1 MMKIWKYLKFGKL
14 YDYTSFGEKLSEESL
29 ENPWQ
34 YQAKRFDSE
43 LDLIYFGKR
52 YYDPQIARWTSVDP
66 AGFVDGLNLYNYL
79 KNNPFK
85 YFDPEGDFA
94 IVLIPVAK
102 VVVDIIALAVIAV
115 TVKWAG
121 DTIVHKINETQT
133 KTEPREQEK
142 RGKKTN
148 PFDGTVDEDVF
159 IGDAEGN
166 IIPVPEGQQLG
177 GSKDGKWIQVKD
189 ADGKAT
195 GVRKDDG
202 HPPSPIHDDPRS
214 QQPHGHIPG
223 VSNPDGTPWL
233 PVMFF

>member
-1 MMKIWKYLKFGKL
+1 MNI
-14 YDYTSFGEKLSEESL
+14 
-29 ENPWQ
+29 
-34 YQAKRFDSE
+34 
-43 LDLIYFGKR
+43 
-52 YYDPQIARWTSVDP
+52 DP
-66 AGFVDGLNLYNYL
+66 AGFDDGLNLYHYL

-85 YFDPEGDFA
+85 YFDPEGNFAFA
-94 IVLIPVAK
+94 IPILVPVAK
-102 VVVDIIALAVIAV
+102 IVLDIIVASVVIT

-121 DTIVHKINETQT
+121 DTVVHKLNESQT

-189 ADGKAT
+189 KNDNPT
-195 GVRKDDG
+195 GLRKDGGG
-202 HPPSPIHDDPRS
+202 HPQENDVRG
-214 QQPHGHIPG
+214 QQPHGHVPG
-223 VSNPDGTPWL
+223 ISNPDGTPWL
-233 PVMFF
+233 PIVFL